1 MKNVVFQ
8 GFDNKKICA
17 ILVISD
23 SFKHKGDVT
32 MNTIYSFPQPEN
44 EKVRQYA
51 KGSEER
57 AAIEKELKNI
67 ANLVFEVP
75 VIIDGNPV
83 YTDNIME
90 ITAPHDNK
98 KVIARVHMAGEKE
111 INDAIKSSLKA
122 KENWMRLPCDHRA
135 AIFNRAA
142 QLLSEKYRYI
152 INAAT
157 MVCQSKTVYQAE
169 IDSACE
175 LIDFLRFN
183 TYFMSGI
190 YSQQPNRTVSSVN
203 RMEYRPVEGVILAI
217 APFNFTAIGGNLCT
231 SPALMG
237 NTVLWKPSEYAII
250 SSYIFMQILTEAG
263 LPAGVINFLPCE
275 GPNLTDIAVK
285 SGKLGGIHFTGSTGV
300 FNTIWRQVAQGIDK
314 LEEYPRMVGETG
326 GKDFLFAHTS
336 CDRKA
341 LITALI
347 RGAFEYQGQ
356 KCSACS
362 RAYVPQS
369 VYDEIKDELIE
380 KTENIK
386 MGSPED
392 FSNFMTAVI
401 HRRSFENIKG
411 YIDRAAA
418 SDDAEIIAGG
428 KYDDSKGWFIR
439 PTIIKA
445 KTADYESMVN
455 EIFGPVLTIYV
466 YKDDEMDKTLKLC
479 SETSPYALTGSI
491 FANDRFV
498 IEKMLKALTYSAGN
512 IYINDKTTGAV
523 VGQQPFGG
531 GRKSGTNDKAGSQL
545 NLMRWVTA
553 RTITEN
559 YHPATEYEYP
569 FMK

>member
-1 MKNVVFQ
+1 
-8 GFDNKKICA
+8 
-17 ILVISD
+17 
-23 SFKHKGDVT
+23 

-44 EKVRQYA
+44 EKVLHYA
-51 KGSEER
+51 KGSAER
-57 AAIEKELKNI
+57 AAIEAELINM

-75 VIIDGNPV
+75 VIIDGKPV
-83 YTDNIME
+83 YTNKVME

-111 INDAIKSSLKA
+111 IEAAIASSLKA

-135 AIFNRAA
+135 AVFNRAA
-142 QLLSEKYRYI
+142 QLLSEKYRYM

-183 TYFMSGI
+183 TYFMSSI
-190 YSQQPNRTVSSVN
+190 YSQQPNRTVSAVN

-231 SPALMG
+231 SPAIMG

-250 SSYIFMQILTEAG
+250 SSYIFMQILMEAG
-263 LPAGVINFLPCE
+263 LPDGVINFVPCE
-275 GPNLTDIAVK
+275 GPNLTDTAIK
-285 SGKLGGIHFTGSTGV
+285 SGHLGGIHFTGSTGV
-300 FNTIWRQVAQGIDK
+300 FNTIWKQVANGIDGLK
-314 LEEYPRMVGETG
+314 EYPRMVGETG

-336 CDRKA
+336 CDKKA

-362 RAYVPQS
+362 RAYIPQS
-369 VYDEIKDELIE
+369 VYNDIKEELVQQVE
-380 KTENIK
+380 AIK

-392 FSNFMTAVI
+392 FTNFMTAVI
-401 HRRSFENIKG
+401 HQRSFNNIKG
-411 YIDRAAA
+411 YIDRAKA
-418 SDDAEIIAGG
+418 SADAEIIAGG
-428 KYDDSKGWFIR
+428 QYDDSKGWFVR

-445 KTADYESMVN
+445 KTADYETMVN

-466 YKDDEMDKTLKLC
+466 YDDDKLEETLKLC
-479 SETSPYALTGSI
+479 NETSPYALTGSV
-491 FANDRFV
+491 FANDRFA
-498 IEKMLKALTYSAGN
+498 IEKMLKALTYAAGN
-512 IYINDKTTGAV
+512 IYVNDKTTGAV

-559 YHPATEYEYP
+559 YHPATSYTYP
-569 FMK
+569 HMAE

>member
-1 MKNVVFQ
+1 
-8 GFDNKKICA
+8 
-17 ILVISD
+17 
-23 SFKHKGDVT
+23 

-44 EKVRQYA
+44 EKVQTYA
-51 KGSEER
+51 KGSPER
-57 AAIEKELKNI
+57 EKIQAALTEIRDI
-67 ANLVFEVP
+67 VMEVP
-75 VIIDGNPV
+75 VIIDGKPV
-83 YTDNIME
+83 YTDDVME

-111 INDAIKSSLKA
+111 IEAAIESALKA
-122 KENWMRLPCDHRA
+122 KESWMRLPCDHRA
-135 AIFNRAA
+135 AVFNRAA
-142 QLLSEKYRYI
+142 QLLSEKYRYQ
-152 INAAT
+152 INAAN
-157 MVCQSKTVYQAE
+157 MVCQSKTVHQAE
-169 IDSACE
+169 IDAACE

-183 TYFMSGI
+183 TYFMSTI

-237 NTVLWKPSEYAII
+237 NTVLWKPSEYAIL
-250 SSYIFMQILTEAG
+250 SSYMFMQLLMEAG
-263 LPAGVINFLPCE
+263 LPAGVINFVPCA
-275 GPNLTDIAVK
+275 GPNLTDTAIK
-285 SGKLGGIHFTGSTGV
+285 SGHLGGIHFTGSTGV
-300 FNTIWRQVAQGIDK
+300 FNTIWKQVANGIDGLK
-314 LEEYPRMVGETG
+314 EYPRMVGETG

-362 RAYVPQS
+362 RAYIPQS
-369 VYDEIKDELIE
+369 VYDEIRNELTE
-380 KTENIK
+380 KVESIR

-392 FSNFMTAVI
+392 FSNFMCAVI
-401 HRRSFENIKG
+401 HQRSYNNIKG
-411 YIDRAAA
+411 YIDRAKA

-428 KYDDSKGWFIR
+428 VCDDSKGWFVR
-439 PTIIKA
+439 PTIIRA
-445 KTADYESMVN
+445 KTPYYESMVN

-466 YKDDEMDKTLKLC
+466 YDDDKLDETLAIC
-479 SETSPYALTGSI
+479 NETSPYALTGSV
-491 FANDRFV
+491 FASDRFV
-498 IEKMLKALTYSAGN
+498 IEKMLKALTYAAGN
-512 IYINDKTTGAV
+512 IYVNDKTTGAV

-531 GRKSGTNDKAGSQL
+531 GRKSGTNDKAGSHL

-559 YHPATEYEYP
+559 YNPPVDHTYSHMA
-569 FMK
+569 